1 MCRLESMARA
11 LQMVFILL
19 FFLSPSSK
27 KLCLVVKHI
36 IKGEKRQSFL
46 GDIIHKS
53 YMHIHTITPLQNMTL
68 THDLNWSLKGE
79 KNFTVSHKGRKEFYE
94 KS

>member
-1 MCRLESMARA
+1 MVFTRGLRICRLESMVRA

-36 IKGEKRQSFL
+36 IKRGKETKFS
-46 GDIIHKS
+46 GDITS
-53 YMHIHTITPLQNMTL
+53 LPLYALTFTL
-68 THDLNWSLKGE
+68 L
-79 KNFTVSHKGRKEFYE
+79 
-94 KS
+94 

>member
-1 MCRLESMARA
+1 MVFTSRGRRMCRLESMARA

-53 YMHIHTITPLQNMTL
+53 YIHTHYYTIRK
-68 THDLNWSLKGE
+68 HDSHTRFKLVAKG
-79 KNFTVSHKGRKEFYE
+79 GKELYRVT
-94 KS
+94 